1 MLYIIYYI
9 LYIIYDILY
18 MIYYILYI
26 IYYILYILY
35 YILYITEIQPVFLII
50 AELRQIQAPEIF
62 RKNLSQ
68 RFALTLEAL
77 AKGEWL
83 DKSQPLVDTQAGWQD
98 LNVYLPNSRAKNC
111 WRTKK
116 NLRSMGWF
124 ASSRCWNARI
134 WWGVFWSQWDRARS
148 IANCLQSLGVA
159 VLTALPLGRE
169 VWHFSVPNIP
179 LISSF
184 GCENATTWYFFQSR
198 VTVTWILQCF
208 NIQNVLMWW
217 IFLRGELI
225 TLLLQVYIFMKWQ
238 VPTACFVKWLFSML
252 PPGRIRLS
260 AKGVRS
266 HCPALATI
274 LPHEAPL
281 RCRRDEKVAFW
292 VVGLPGHRIFD
303 CKVCASLFPSRYSL
317 QSFLGTFAEPSQLR
331 FWFKQVWYYEL
342 VTGHGWI
349 HGWNHIGISVWTP
362 VNNLFRLLG
371 AICSLRRCRRNVL

>member
-1 MLYIIYYI
+1 M
-9 LYIIYDILY
+9 
-18 MIYYILYI
+18 
-26 IYYILYILY
+26 
-35 YILYITEIQPVFLII
+35 
-50 AELRQIQAPEIF
+50 
-62 RKNLSQ
+62 SQ
-68 RFALTLEAL
+68 RFALTREAL

-238 VPTACFVKWLFSML
+238 VPTACFVKWLFSDAHFRTYQIIGK
-252 PPGRIRLS
+252 GR
-260 AKGVRS
+260 
-266 HCPALATI
+266 
-274 LPHEAPL
+274 
-281 RCRRDEKVAFW
+281 
-292 VVGLPGHRIFD
+292 
-303 CKVCASLFPSRYSL
+303 
-317 QSFLGTFAEPSQLR
+317 
-331 FWFKQVWYYEL
+331 
-342 VTGHGWI
+342 
-349 HGWNHIGISVWTP
+349 
-362 VNNLFRLLG
+362 
-371 AICSLRRCRRNVL
+371 